1 MNMRLFL
8 ILVNFFIHGNYA
20 QRKVYDL
27 ISDLMKFHQRKSI
40 LIHSK
45 TNNWQFSNIDLF
57 KNIEIER

>member
-1 MNMRLFL
+1 M

-45 TNNWQFSNIDLF
+45 TNDLQFSNIDLF